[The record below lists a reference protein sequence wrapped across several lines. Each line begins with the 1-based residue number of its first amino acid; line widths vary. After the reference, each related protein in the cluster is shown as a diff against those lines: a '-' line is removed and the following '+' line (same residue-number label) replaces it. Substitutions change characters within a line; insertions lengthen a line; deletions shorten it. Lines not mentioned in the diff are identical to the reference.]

1 MCVCPCMSA
10 CVCTSTCGGQRL
22 ISGVCFYSSTLYV
35 LRPLNSSSLSPTEQL
50 VQGILRCWYNR
61 QPQPHLPAIFNG
73 PGDPISGHHTCM
85 ASGLPIEPLPQTPA
99 MLKTFLNSIL
109 FKICLKLN
117 LSSTHVSFHQQL
129 LRVSRLSPDTLV
141 SVYSE
146 CSERFRLF
154 MATKMD
160 LDEARIISPAPH
172 KFWTPVSSL
181 LPQEVEIEGRWN

>member
-1 MCVCPCMSA
+1 MSA

-35 LRPLNSSSLSPTEQL
+35 LRPLNSSSLSPADQL

-99 MLKTFLNSIL
+99 MPKTFLNSTL

-129 LRVSRLSPDTLV
+129 LRVSRLWCLYTRNVLKDSD
-141 SVYSE
+141 
-146 CSERFRLF
+146 CSWPPRW
-154 MATKMD
+154 
-160 LDEARIISPAPH
+160 I
-172 KFWTPVSSL
+172 WTRQESSL
-181 LPQEVEIEGRWN
+181 QLPISSGHQFHLYFPRK